1 VEIERIVQEWYRLA
15 SGGNIEREDA
25 FFRFIAVW
33 VAFNAVYTSYYTS
46 KRPRLPGDK
55 KQVMFFSESSDKA
68 RERHRKLISTDKH
81 YQEAVGYLK
90 ARGVSDASGRFE
102 PQEINDETNL
112 KEVLLCVYQVRCNLF
127 HGGKMPSNARDSGLA
142 DAGYVV
148 ISKLVQ
154 PYLAQQNGRAEDP
167 DRTPGAHRKAP
178 RSSSDHR
185 GRHE

>member
-1 VEIERIVQEWYRLA
+1 MEIEKIIQEWYRLA
-15 SGGNIEREDA
+15 SGGGIDKDDA

-46 KRPRLPGDK
+46 KQRRLPGDR
-55 KQVMFFSESSDKA
+55 KQVIFFSESSDQA
-68 RERHRKLISTDKH
+68 RESHQNLVFSDKD

-90 ARGVSDASGRFE
+90 ARGVADASRRFE
-102 PQEINDETNL
+102 PQEINDKTNL

-154 PYLAQQNGRAEDP
+154 PYLAQQNGRAKDP
-167 DRTPGAHRKAP
+167 DRTSEGPTKLF
-178 RSSSDHR
+178 
-185 GRHE
+185 